1 MDDPTLTLL
10 IELPFV
16 AVFVGALITFV
27 RKRDPLALDVSL
39 VFSALTL
46 IFAIQIIK
54 AMGGQPPTALTALGI
69 LLLLAQPVFTLKL
82 VSDVRVIPRTVLPVA
97 STAFAITGLPLV
109 IAMLGGS
116 AAQLPVALTLLA
128 VGVFVA
134 SEGLAAGYLWL
145 EARRRVGSARFRL
158 ALAAIATAA
167 FAIALLGAGAGS
179 ASGNGA
185 VAQTLTR
192 ILALFAAFSYV
203 VAFLP
208 PHWLRKQWQA
218 TAAYDYGQEL
228 LAAGPTERRAA
239 LWHRLAT
246 AGTEIAGAD
255 AAVVLRSNPDRAVR
269 VLAAGGRGA
278 ATLMDLTRGESL
290 ADVPAGPGLPEA
302 PGELL
307 GDGGADRVQRIDREP
322 RDPLAT
328 ALHEATGAR
337 YAARVAVGEIDG
349 GFAYLLILS
358 RFASLFAADDLA
370 LLGVLGRQTALLV
383 DRRAVLADQ
392 EELTERLGTAVTALQ
407 AASRAKSDFLA
418 SMSHELRTPLS
429 AIIGFSDLMRSE
441 PHDGDSVTVPGE
453 WVEHI
458 HRSGQHL
465 LGLINDVLDLAKIEA
480 GRLDLSIERL
490 DLALAVTESV
500 AGLRPLAD
508 RKQITV
514 ETTIPPIA
522 IDVDRGRFRQI
533 VYNLLSNAIKYTPI
547 DGRITI
553 EAVRANDEVRLS
565 VIDTGVGIAAED
577 AAAVFEEF
585 RQVGDLN
592 TRQAGTGLG
601 LALTKRLVEAHGGR
615 IELLSA
621 LGEGSRFTV
630 ILNAVAPADEPVE
643 SSPLPVDLPSRAERP
658 DVLVIEDEPSGVRLL
673 RTYLENDGYDVRVAT
688 DGERG
693 LEEARRLPPSAIVL
707 DVLLPGMDGWD
718 VLRHLKSDDA
728 LRDIPVIIVTVV
740 DEREIGLA
748 LGAVDYLVKPVERS
762 ALLEVVGRFAT
773 ATTSPLRV
781 LAIDD
786 DPAALEMID
795 AALRPA
801 GYDIVT
807 ASGGREGVTV
817 AQTVPIDFVI
827 CDILMPD
834 LDGFGVVAELRAD
847 PRTHDLPILVLTHHE
862 LTGPEKTRLN
872 GQILGIVAKGESGKS
887 GLRDWLARTRQ
898 EVGHPSRRSDR

>member
-16 AVFVGALITFV
+16 AVFVGALITFI
-27 RKRDPLALDVSL
+27 RKRDPLALDISL

-46 IFAIQIIK
+46 IFAIQIIT
-54 AMGGQPPTALTALGI
+54 AMGGKPPVVLTALGI

-116 AAQLPVALTLLA
+116 ATQLPVALTLLA
-128 VGVFVA
+128 IGVFVA

-208 PHWLRKQWQA
+208 PQWLRKQWQA

-246 AGTEIAGAD
+246 AGMEIAGAD
-255 AAVVLRSNPDRAVR
+255 AAVVVRSDPDRVLR

-278 ATLMDLTRGESL
+278 TALTDLALNESQTG
-290 ADVPAGPGLPEA
+290 VPAAPGLPDA
-302 PGELL
+302 TGVLL
-307 GDGGADRVQRIDREP
+307 GDGGSDRVQRIDREP

-328 ALHEATGAR
+328 ALHQATAAR

-429 AIIGFSDLMRSE
+429 AIIGFSDLMRTE
-441 PHDGDSVTVPGE
+441 PHDGDSVTVPDE

-465 LGLINDVLDLAKIEA
+465 LGLINDVLDLAKVEA
-480 GRLDLSIERL
+480 GRLDLSLERL

-514 ETTIPPIA
+514 ETNIQPIA

-547 DGRITI
+547 GGRIVI
-553 EAVRANDEVRLS
+553 EAVNANDEVRLS

-585 RQVGDLN
+585 RQVGDPN

-615 IELLSA
+615 IELVSA

-630 ILNAVAPADEPVE
+630 VLRAVAPADEPVRP
-643 SSPLPVDLPSRAERP
+643 SPMPVDVPSRAARP

-673 RTYLENDGYDVRVAT
+673 RTYLENDGYDVRVAS

-693 LEEARRLPPSAIVL
+693 LEEARRLAPSAIVL

-718 VLRHLKSDDA
+718 VLRQLKSDDA

-773 ATTSPLRV
+773 ATTSPLRI

-817 AQTVPIDFVI
+817 AKTVPIDFVI

-872 GQILGIVAKGESGKS
+872 GEILGVVAKGESGKD

-898 EVGHPSRRSDR
+898 EVGHSSHEV